1 MRSTTGAPQIAVVGF
16 GFGGGWSLR
25 TAIDAG
31 DAIDAAVIVTGQVSD
46 DESALAALQD
56 PVLGIFAEHDSVVPP
71 DSVATFEATLA
82 KLGKS
87 GEIEM
92 IADASRGFADP
103 MSPNYDAELAGQ
115 GWSRMVKF
123 LNETLGDSGS

>member
-1 MRSTTGAPQIAVVGF
+1 LRSTTGAPQIAAVGF
-16 GFGGGWSLR
+16 GFGGGWSLQ

-31 DAIDAAVIVTGQVSD
+31 DAIDAAVIISGQVSD
-46 DESALAALQD
+46 DESMLDALQD
-56 PVLGIFAEHDSVVPP
+56 PVLGIFAEHDNVVPSE
-71 DSVATFEATLA
+71 SVAKFEATLG

-92 IADASRGFADP
+92 IADAKRGFADP
-103 MSPNYDAELAGQ
+103 MSPNYDAELAAQ

-123 LNETLGDSGS
+123 LNEALGDSGS